1 MPELNSSISSTLNGV
16 VLQKSFM
23 SRCLRLICKRRHHF
37 DTDENSKR
45 HDVKKKF
52 EMTKKNSKWQQKNV
66 REILHAI
73 YIKRVVNI
81 IVFCWRRISKQF
93 AIFSI
98 DWVVILC
105 INNLN
110 TKTRFNA
117 LFCKIIK
124 PIDMTGLKKLLI
136 NRNNW
141 SYT

>member
-1 MPELNSSISSTLNGV
+1 MNQSLIYIHIFKQKLNQIVKKMPELNSSIGSTLNGV

-45 HDVKKKF
+45 HDDKKKF
-52 EMTKKNSKWQQKNV
+52 KMTKKNI

-73 YIKRVVNI
+73 YIKRDVNI

-98 DWVVILC
+98 
-105 INNLN
+105 
-110 TKTRFNA
+110 
-117 LFCKIIK
+117 
-124 PIDMTGLKKLLI
+124 
-136 NRNNW
+136 
-141 SYT
+141 